1 MTKRLLTVSVSPT
14 RLAVKQRRGPFRE
27 VHVTAP
33 SLSDGAFGT
42 LPETQRRI
50 VLAAVEAFADRGFH
64 ATTTRDIATGAGL
77 SPAGLYVHYPSKAAV
92 LAQVSRTGHEATLD
106 LVRGVLEDGR
116 DEPTPDRLRRVVEIF
131 TAWHARHHLVARV
144 VQYELA
150 ALPAPDRAEVARL
163 RRGIEGLVEAEV
175 RRGVARGEL
184 SVEQPHAATR
194 ALLSL
199 CIDVARWYDPA
210 GRESP
215 EDVARLYGTL
225 VLRMLGAHTL
235 PDVQP
240 QTANLTPETA

>member
-1 MTKRLLTVSVSPT
+1 VAT
-14 RLAVKQRRGPFRE
+14 FRE
-27 VHVTAP
+27 VSVTAP
-33 SLSDGAFGT
+33 SLADGALAA

-50 VLAAVEAFADRGFH
+50 VVAAVEAFAHRGFH

-92 LAQVSRTGHEATLD
+92 LAQVSRAGHEATLD
-106 LVRGVLEDGR
+106 LVRGVLEDGG
-116 DEPTPDRLRRVVEIF
+116 DEPATDRLRRLVEIF

-150 ALPAPDRAEVARL
+150 ALPDTDHAEVARL
-163 RRGIEGLVEAEV
+163 RRRIEGLVEAEV

-184 SVEQPHAATR
+184 AVAEPHAVTR
-194 ALLSL
+194 AVLSL
-199 CIDVARWYDPA
+199 CIDVARWFDPA

-215 EDVARLYGTL
+215 QDVAHLYGTL
-225 VLRMLGAHTL
+225 VLRMLGARTP

-240 QTANLTPETA
+240 PTEHATPEKA

>member
-1 MTKRLLTVSVSPT
+1 VAAPT
-14 RLAVKQRRGPFRE
+14 LA
-27 VHVTAP
+27 
-33 SLSDGAFGT
+33 DGAFAT

-77 SPAGLYVHYPSKAAV
+77 SPAGLYVHYRSKAAV
-92 LAQVSRTGHEATLD
+92 LAQVSRAGHEATLD

-116 DEPTPDRLRRVVEIF
+116 DGPAPDRLRRLVETF

-150 ALPAPDRAEVARL
+150 ALPPEDRAEVARL
-163 RRGIEGLVEAEV
+163 RRSIEGLVEAEV
-175 RRGVARGEL
+175 RRGVSRDEL
-184 SVEQPHAATR
+184 VVAEPHAATR
-194 ALLSL
+194 AMLSL
-199 CIDVARWYDPA
+199 CIDVARWFDPA

-215 EDVARLYGTL
+215 QDVARLYGTL
-225 VLRMLGAHTL
+225 VLRMLGARTP

-240 QTANLTPETA
+240 PTEHGTPETA